1 MARRKLKFFLTFAVI
16 ILAVVVLY
24 GGLVGNKTS
33 FCENKPA
40 FQSDKPAFCP
50 NETPFC
56 QSKNKTD
63 CNLLANKCLS
73 LAEAMPSSNEKLISL
88 DHKYYFVGYNPSHKQ
103 AAWVAYLLTSEMIR
117 QNDNVSRGNTNF
129 KKDPL
134 LRKHYA
140 ISKDYSHSGYVRG
153 HLCPSKD
160 MCWSEASMRETFFM
174 TNVSPQS
181 EQFNN
186 GLWKKLEK
194 QVRTWA
200 LDNDSI
206 IVLTGPV
213 LSTKKA
219 EIGENKVSVCG
230 KFYKIVVDISYPSY
244 KMIAFVMD
252 NANIK
257 GNVYKYSCTV
267 RDVERLTGLDF
278 FPSCEDNPLIDSLES
293 HTDISLWKSEKIRTN

>member
-24 GGLVGNKTS
+24 GGLVGNKTP
-33 FCENKPA
+33 FCENKTA
-40 FQSDKPAFCP
+40 FQSDKTAFCQ

-63 CNLLANKCLS
+63 CNLLSNKCLS

-160 MCWSEASMRETFFM
+160 
-174 TNVSPQS
+174 
-181 EQFNN
+181 
-186 GLWKKLEK
+186 
-194 QVRTWA
+194 
-200 LDNDSI
+200 
-206 IVLTGPV
+206 
-213 LSTKKA
+213 
-219 EIGENKVSVCG
+219 
-230 KFYKIVVDISYPSY
+230 
-244 KMIAFVMD
+244 
-252 NANIK
+252 
-257 GNVYKYSCTV
+257 
-267 RDVERLTGLDF
+267 
-278 FPSCEDNPLIDSLES
+278 
-293 HTDISLWKSEKIRTN
+293 